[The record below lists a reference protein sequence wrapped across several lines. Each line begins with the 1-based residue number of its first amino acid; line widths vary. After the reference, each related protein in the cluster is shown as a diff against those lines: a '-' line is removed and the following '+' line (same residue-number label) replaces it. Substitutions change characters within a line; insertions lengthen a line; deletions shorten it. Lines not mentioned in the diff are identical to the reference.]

1 MINIGMDVPRVNNK
15 FERKLLESLE
25 KNEITTFI
33 CICTWSLHIANN
45 TFGKGMTTLREVV
58 NLDQFAM
65 DLHFFFKQSSARRLE
80 FKLVSKIIDV
90 TVHYVLR
97 HCQTWWLTI
106 EKVLV
111 GITEQIDNLCESF
124 SIELPK

>member
-1 MINIGMDVPRVNNK
+1 MINIGMDVPRLNNK

-97 HCQTWWLTI
+97 HCQT
-106 EKVLV
+106 
-111 GITEQIDNLCESF
+111 
-124 SIELPK
+124 